1 MLRLTK
7 PNPTCPESNAN
18 PTDSNPTPSSTSVQL
33 STSSKNPSPS
43 NDDVPHPL
51 EIIEQATKDET
62 ELARFEP
69 DLLKEITESSKRQNT
84 GKFNSIR

>member
-1 MLRLTK
+1 VLRLTK

-18 PTDSNPTPSSTSVQL
+18 PQDSTPSSTSVQL
-33 STSSKNPSPS
+33 SSSSKNPSPS
-43 NDDVPHPL
+43 NDDLPHPL

-62 ELARFEP
+62 ELSRFEP

-84 GKFNSIR
+84 GKSNPIR

>member
-7 PNPTCPESNAN
+7 PNPACPESNAN
-18 PTDSNPTPSSTSVQL
+18 PQDSTTIPSSNSVQL
-33 STSSKNPSPS
+33 SSSSKNPSPS
-43 NDDVPHPL
+43 NHNSPHPL

-62 ELARFEP
+62 ELSRFEP

-84 GKFNSIR
+84 GKSNPIR